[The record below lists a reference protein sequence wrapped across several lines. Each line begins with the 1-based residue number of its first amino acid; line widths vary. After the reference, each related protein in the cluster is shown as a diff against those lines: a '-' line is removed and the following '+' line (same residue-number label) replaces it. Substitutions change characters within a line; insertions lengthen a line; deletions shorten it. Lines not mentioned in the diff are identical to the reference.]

1 MLLVKYN
8 PFTVPKPFGLWATE
22 REQYKERCYNR
33 SLLYVPLHAY
43 LTGLSQQQM
52 DTKES
57 EVKISNS
64 QCFVHGTC
72 PGASAL
78 HHGKT

>member
-33 SLLYVPLHAY
+33 SLLNVPLHAY

-57 EVKISNS
+57 EVKIVSSVLIFFLCNIISNIS
-64 QCFVHGTC
+64 GFV
-72 PGASAL
+72 
-78 HHGKT
+78 